1 MARYRGRTD
10 VDGVTDVV
18 FHAVVVEQPRRHGGA
33 ADDGIDGA
41 VPQGGIAVVY
51 VVEGRRANVLGLQL
65 FRQEIGVAGQDGRC
79 LYGAAA
85 KGGDLD
91 ENAVVVDF
99 DEAQA

>member
-1 MARYRGRTD
+1 
-10 VDGVTDVV
+10 
-18 FHAVVVEQPRRHGGA
+18 VVVEQPRRHGGA

-51 VVEGRRANVLGLQL
+51 VVEGRRAYVLGLQL